1 MVKTLRKKFI
11 ITSMAAVTVLLA
23 VLLGA
28 QNAANYVFSSNQSTA
43 MLEMFSRNEGAF
55 KPGQM
60 KPDKRPFPELF
71 GGGPISEDNAMSARF
86 FLVRT
91 DLDGNVIFADTARI
105 SSVTEAEAK
114 DYAAEALSSGKS
126 DGKIRNFIYK
136 TSISRNGTEN
146 VTVFLDISNQIRS
159 FFSTLAISLLAGLIC
174 WGLMLLLVLLLSK
187 KAIQPV
193 AESFEKQ
200 KRFVTDAGHELKTP
214 LAIILANT
222 EALELHSGE
231 TKWSANIRAQVKRL
245 NGLMQNLLTL
255 SKMEENALQLDFADT
270 DLTAAVGEGL
280 EPFAEPAERKG
291 IKISSEIEQGVSCRL
306 NKEAFLQLVSIL
318 LDNAV
323 KYSVKDGEIFVKLTK
338 TDKNVLFSVQN
349 SCDSLPECGPDKLFD
364 RFYRS
369 DSARTQKN
377 GGCGIG
383 LSAAKAIAEAHKG
396 SITAEYGEKNT
407 ITFTAKISTAVK
419 KQKKDKPAN

>member
-1 MVKTLRKKFI
+1 
-11 ITSMAAVTVLLA
+11 MAAVTVLLA

-28 QNAANYVFSSNQSTA
+28 LNIANYVFSSNQSAA
-43 MLEMFSRNEGAF
+43 MLDMFSRNEGAF
-55 KPGQM
+55 RPVQM
-60 KPDKRPFPELF
+60 KPEKRQFPDLF
-71 GGGPISEDNAMSARF
+71 GGPISEDNAMSARF

-91 DLDGNVIFADTARI
+91 GLDGNVVFADTARI
-105 SSVTEAEAK
+105 SSVTEEEAK
-114 DYAAEALSSGKS
+114 EYAAEALASGKS
-126 DGKIRNFIYK
+126 SGRIKNFIYK

-146 VTVFLDISNQIRS
+146 VTVFLDVSNQTRS
-159 FFSTLAISLLAGLIC
+159 FFTTLAISLLAGSIC

-255 SKMEENALQLDFADT
+255 SKMEENALQLDFAET
-270 DLTAAVGEGL
+270 DLSAAVKEGL

-291 IKISSEIEQGVSCRL
+291 IAISSETETGVSCSL
-306 NKEAFLQLVSIL
+306 NKDAFLQLVSIL

-323 KYSVKDGEIFVKLTK
+323 KYSVKGGEIIVKMKK

-349 SCDSLPECGPDKLFD
+349 TCESLPECSPDKLFD

-369 DSARTQKN
+369 DSARTQKS

-396 SITAEYGEKNT
+396 SIAAEYGEGNT
-407 ITFTAKISTAVK
+407 ITFTVKISTAGK
-419 KQKKDKPAN
+419 KQKNSGRI